1 MLLHGNEAIFLLKN
15 REEIRRK
22 IMKVVRAFKDYRKR
36 RRILKA
42 IRVLD
47 RWRKKDAAHPMIR
60 IR

>member
-1 MLLHGNEAIFLLKN
+1 
-15 REEIRRK
+15 
-22 IMKVVRAFKDYRKR
+22 MKVVRAFKDYRKR